1 MTWKTTEA
9 TEAAA
14 HEENH
19 GTETLIEFQLLRPTE
34 DFFTLNQRPD
44 SGPEPQMC

>member
-1 MTWKTTEA
+1 MTRKTIEA

-14 HEENH
+14 LEENH

-34 DFFTLNQRPD
+34 DFFHSKPKT
-44 SGPEPQMC
+44 